1 MSFGA
6 ELSRAKAVAG
16 PPKVVAE
23 LAQKRDKVDMRWRE
37 AEFFGRPPPASRPRG
52 RPPAG
57 GRADGVAAHEEEE
70 LLACWRSGSSGKAT
84 NLFRCLLLPTARS
97 QSSKS

>member
-1 MSFGA
+1 MS
-6 ELSRAKAVAG
+6 LAKAVAG
-16 PPKVVAE
+16 PAKVVAE

-52 RPPAG
+52 RSPAG

-70 LLACWRSGSSGKAT
+70 LLACWRSGSSGTGEA
-84 NLFRCLLLPTARS
+84 LVPVPSFPARS